1 MTTDFLLFFNLTVLY
16 KNNPVYPS
24 SLQATIWNDRIT
36 ELVNITV
43 VIYLVVFVF
52 KTKSN
57 QNMPKKKKVTNTAE
71 QMAVY
76 DGKLENPKWIK
87 RENMGAKKKCSGL
100 WSNTERQSHD
110 VVYK

>member
-24 SLQATIWNDRIT
+24 SLQAIIWNYRIT

-43 VIYLVVFVF
+43 VIYLSSFRLQ
-52 KTKSN
+52 N
-57 QNMPKKKKVTNTAE
+57 QIKPKYDKKKKVTNIAE

-76 DGKLENPKWIK
+76 DGKLKKPKWIK
-87 RENMGAKKKCSGL
+87 RENMGEKNKCSGL

-110 VVYK
+110 VVHK